1 MHDGRIVSGLNS
13 YRIDEAMVGVG
24 ATDKSDGFLYFSL
37 NRALTAADRAR
48 LVLHVGSDRFPLSVA
63 YFESSTHTYHW
74 RNTGLDWSSTA
85 SVTPRLQAGPAAP
98 TAVTATA
105 PPRAGGLLEVTW
117 SAPALAGPITGY
129 EVKYWKTADPENE
142 NRRSRIAKTETT
154 ETSLLLYALLDAG
167 TNYTVRVRARSAIG
181 TGAWSEVATART
193 GAKQRDKPILS
204 LAVVDASGND
214 IDQIT
219 AGQTFRYR
227 VKVRNLLNHHQ
238 SSGSDFTG
246 WGTLG
251 VRGPFAID
259 YIYGDGGSV
268 AKSGWLVTCLRDLE
282 RGVEA

>member
-1 MHDGRIVSGLNS
+1 M
-13 YRIDEAMVGVG
+13 
-24 ATDKSDGFLYFSL
+24 
-37 NRALTAADRAR
+37 
-48 LVLHVGSDRFPLSVA
+48 
-63 YFESSTHTYHW
+63 
-74 RNTGLDWSSTA
+74 
-85 SVTPRLQAGPAAP
+85 
-98 TAVTATA
+98 
-105 PPRAGGLLEVTW
+105 
-117 SAPALAGPITGY
+117 
-129 EVKYWKTADPENE
+129 
-142 NRRSRIAKTETT
+142 
-154 ETSLLLYALLDAG
+154 
-167 TNYTVRVRARSAIG
+167 RVRARSAIG

-259 YIYGDGGSV
+259 YIYRDGGKEGCHGRMLFLKDFTWIS
-268 AKSGWLVTCLRDLE
+268 ATTGCWEFDSADIPADAASNGPLRLRMGLE
-282 RGVEA
+282 GKNI